1 MSDILKRRDFIK
13 TASVLGTSL
22 AISNTAS
29 AFFNGADDIEI
40 KNNYFIV
47 SFNKKKKTINVYRS
61 NNIPLISGAAIG
73 VNSNLGKHF
82 ITANN
87 YKHSF
92 SSAAFSDNLGA
103 GKKLII
109 TSKDADKRLDIETR
123 ISLYDALQVFT
134 IEVFCTNVSKH
145 NILIKS
151 IEQLRV
157 IKNEGGSLNMPGVSK
172 CITNGAMYYNAGT
185 IHQFGTGY
193 EITNDIKQVKPVNTS
208 ITSPNETVNS
218 WWNAG
223 LFNDYYK
230 EGLALGY
237 LGNKLSLSQLL
248 ISKTAA
254 DEISFLAESVF
265 YPEVT
270 LKPAATIS
278 SDCFAINVAADI
290 YTALEDYANA
300 AGKINNARTNSIING
315 WCSWFYTLSHVSE
328 DEVMKNT
335 AFASKHLKQYGL
347 EYIQVDEGYQRW
359 HGDWEGN
366 ERFPNGMKWL
376 ATKIKEHGFKAGIW
390 ISPYVISE
398 PTEVFKKHPEWLLK
412 NADGSLKR
420 VGNWDTPPPDEN
432 PKRYGLDITHPG
444 AAQWLHDLIDT
455 IANDWGFEMIKI
467 DFVAWTVFAA
477 DHFYNPSFSSAQVYR
492 KGMEIMRNAAGNNCH
507 ILECGPGAITV
518 GLIDSMRIEADVY
531 YGFRKIAWE
540 TYFTHP
546 ACSASAAGKRYYFH
560 KRTRVNDVDH
570 ICMDILNNQ
579 QSEAAA
585 TLIALSGGNLVSG
598 DRLIQ
603 LDAYKLEILQK
614 ITPSFGEAAIPVD
627 LFDEEIQSVFAL
639 KIKKQFAEWTVI
651 GFFNLSLTTTAE
663 KKFPLE
669 RLWLNPGKT
678 YIAFDFWKKQFVGE
692 ISKEIKTTIE
702 PGSVNLLSLHEKTGR
717 PQFIST
723 DRHVVQGGIETDNVS
738 WNENI
743 QTLSGR
749 SIGPLNS
756 FYNVYVYIPESHQW
770 TWGGHILFHDYD
782 DYSLRSVDENIVQVT
797 VHFEKSEKVN
807 WEINTKQFFK

>member
-1 MSDILKRRDFIK
+1 MSDVLKRRDFIK

-61 NNIPLISGAAIG
+61 NNIPLISGAATS

-92 SSAAFSDNLGA
+92 SSTAFSDNLGA

-134 IEVFCTNVSKH
+134 IEVFCTNVSKQ

-151 IEQLRV
+151 IEPLRV

-208 ITSPNETVNS
+208 IASPNETVNS

-237 LGNKLSLSQLL
+237 LGNKLSLGQLL

-265 YPEVT
+265 YPEIT

-278 SDCFAINVAADI
+278 SDCFAINMAADI

-366 ERFPNGMKWL
+366 ERFPHGMKWL
-376 ATKIKEHGFKAGIW
+376 ATKIKEQGFKAGIW

-398 PTEVFKKHPEWLLK
+398 PTEVFQKHPEWLLK

-420 VGNWDTPPPDEN
+420 VGNWEEPPPDEN

-444 AAQWLHDLIDT
+444 AAQWLHNLIDT

-477 DHFYNPSFSSAQVYR
+477 NHFYNPSFSSAQVYR
-492 KGMEIMRNAAGNNCH
+492 KGMEIMRNAAGDNCH

-570 ICMDILNNQ
+570 ICMDIFNNQ

-614 ITPSFGEAAIPVD
+614 IAPSFGEAAIPVD

-639 KIKKQFAEWTVI
+639 KIKKQFAEWTVV
-651 GFFNLSLTTTAE
+651 GFFNPSLTTTAE

-723 DRHVVQGGIETDNVS
+723 DRHIVQGGIETDNVS
-738 WNENI
+738 WNENT
-743 QTLSGR
+743 QTLSGT
-749 SIGPLNS
+749 STGPLNTLH
-756 FYNVYVYIPESHQW
+756 NVYVYIPESHQW

-797 VHFEKSEKVN
+797 VRFEKSEKVN
-807 WEINTKQFFK
+807 WEINTKQFFE

>member
-1 MSDILKRRDFIK
+1 MNDSLKRRDFIK
-13 TASVLGTSL
+13 STSVLGASI
-22 AISNTAS
+22 AISNSAS
-29 AFFNGADDIEI
+29 AFFNDADDIEI
-40 KNNYFIV
+40 RNDYFVV
-47 SFNKKKKTINVYRS
+47 SFDKKKKTINVLRS
-61 NNIPLISGAAIG
+61 NNILLVTDGAIC

-82 ITANN
+82 IAANN

-92 SSAAFSDNLGA
+92 SSKTFSDNLGA
-103 GKKLII
+103 GKRLII
-109 TSKDADKRLDIETR
+109 LSKDADKKLDVETS
-123 ISLYDALQVFT
+123 ISLYDALQGFT
-134 IEVFCTNVSKH
+134 IEVFCSNVSKQ

-151 IEQLRV
+151 IEPLRV
-157 IKNEGGSLNMPGVSK
+157 VKNEGGSLNMPGVSK
-172 CITNGAMYYNAGT
+172 CITNGAMYYNTGA
-185 IHQFGTGY
+185 IHEFGTSY
-193 EITNDIKQVKPVNTS
+193 EITSDLKQVKPVNTS

-223 LFNDYYK
+223 LFNDYNK
-230 EGLALGY
+230 EGFVLGY
-237 LGNKLSLSQLL
+237 SGNKFSLGQLL

-254 DEISFLAESVF
+254 DEISFLAESVY

-270 LKPAATIS
+270 LKPATTIS
-278 SDCFAINVAADI
+278 SDCFIMNIAADI
-290 YTALEDYANA
+290 YKALEDYAGA
-300 AGKINNARTNSIING
+300 VGKINNARTASIING

-328 DEVMKNT
+328 DELMKNT

-347 EYIQVDEGYQRW
+347 EYIQIDEGYQRW

-366 ERFPNGMKWL
+366 ERFPHGMKWL

-420 VGNWDTPPPDEN
+420 VGNWEEPPPYEN

-444 AAQWLHDLIDT
+444 AVQWLHNLIDT

-467 DFVAWTVFAA
+467 DFIAWTIFAA
-477 DHFYNPSFSSAQVYR
+477 DHFYNPSYSSAQVYR
-492 KGMEIMRNAAGNNCH
+492 KGMEIMRNAAGDNCH

-560 KRTRVNDVDH
+560 KRTRINDVDH

-603 LDAYKLEILQK
+603 LDPYKLAILQK

-639 KIKKQFAEWTVI
+639 KIKKQFAEWTVV
-651 GFFNLSLTTTAE
+651 GFFNPSLTTTAE
-663 KKFPLE
+663 KKFSLE
-669 RLWLNPGKT
+669 RLWLNPNKI
-678 YIAFDFWKKQFVGE
+678 YIAFDFWKKQFIGE
-692 ISKEIKTTIE
+692 ISNEIKTTIA
-702 PGSVNLLSLHEKTGR
+702 PGSVNLFSLHEKTGR

-738 WNENI
+738 WNENT
-743 QTLSGR
+743 QTLSGT
-749 SIGPLNS
+749 SAGPLNS
-756 FYNVYVYIPESHQW
+756 LHNVCVYIPESHEW
-770 TWGGHILFHDYD
+770 AWGGHILFHDYD

-797 VHFEKSEKVN
+797 LRFEKSEKVN
-807 WEINTKQFFK
+807 WEINTKQFFE